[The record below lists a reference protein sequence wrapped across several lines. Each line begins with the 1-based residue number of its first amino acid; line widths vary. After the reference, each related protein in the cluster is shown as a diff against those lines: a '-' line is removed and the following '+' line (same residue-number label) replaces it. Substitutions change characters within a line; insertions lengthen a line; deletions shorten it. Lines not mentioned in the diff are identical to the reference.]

1 MQNLQDLHCRML
13 TFQFMINVEKK
24 IVEIIRE
31 NSGSCQNDA
40 IQDNTWNQVMETISR
55 ILKIL
60 SGILAVVLLSSG
72 DMVSLVL
79 YFDLS
84 GLSLV
89 LLDILVY
96 YNGLM
101 YK

>member
-1 MQNLQDLHCRML
+1 ML

-40 IQDNTWNQVMETISR
+40 IQDNTWNQEMETISR

>member
-13 TFQFMINVEKK
+13 TFQFMINVEKN

-40 IQDNTWNQVMETISR
+40 IQDNTWNQEMETISR

>member
-1 MQNLQDLHCRML
+1 MQNLQDLHCRMS

-40 IQDNTWNQVMETISR
+40 IQDNTWNQEMETISR

>member
-1 MQNLQDLHCRML
+1 
-13 TFQFMINVEKK
+13 MINVEKK

-40 IQDNTWNQVMETISR
+40 IQDNTWNQEMETISR

-60 SGILAVVLLSSG
+60 SSILAVVLLSSG

>member
-1 MQNLQDLHCRML
+1 
-13 TFQFMINVEKK
+13 MINVEKK

>member
-1 MQNLQDLHCRML
+1 
-13 TFQFMINVEKK
+13 MINVEKK

-31 NSGSCQNDA
+31 TSGSCQNDA
-40 IQDNTWNQVMETISR
+40 IQDNTWNQEMETISR